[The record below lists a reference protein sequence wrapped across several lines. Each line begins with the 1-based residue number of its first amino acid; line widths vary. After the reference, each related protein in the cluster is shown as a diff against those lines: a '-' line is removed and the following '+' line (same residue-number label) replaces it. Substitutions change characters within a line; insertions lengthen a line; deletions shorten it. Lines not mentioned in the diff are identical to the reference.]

1 MTDVWEGRKRD
12 NLYWNEREGSFV
24 ARATKG
30 IFKSLK
36 KKKKIGLLGVKE
48 KDVVGVRP
56 RLEVGGQG
64 LGNKKTDEIKRQL

>member
-1 MTDVWEGRKRD
+1 M
-12 NLYWNEREGSFV
+12 
-24 ARATKG
+24 
-30 IFKSLK
+30 
-36 KKKKIGLLGVKE
+36 KE

>member
-1 MTDVWEGRKRD
+1 MPEQLRVYS
-12 NLYWNEREGSFV
+12 N
-24 ARATKG
+24 
-30 IFKSLK
+30 LK
-36 KKKKIGLLGVKE
+36 KKKKIGVLGVKK